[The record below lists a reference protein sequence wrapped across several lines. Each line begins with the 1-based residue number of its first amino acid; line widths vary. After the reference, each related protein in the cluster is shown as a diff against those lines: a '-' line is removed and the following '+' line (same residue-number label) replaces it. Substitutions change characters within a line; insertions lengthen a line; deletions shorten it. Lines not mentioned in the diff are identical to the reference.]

1 MTKHEFDRVRCIR
14 ENSSRWLNVAGGVAL
29 ASAVALSTTVLAAT
43 PKNALVMAMNID
55 AISTFDPAQVGEGI
69 TIEILQNTCDTLVRI
84 DPEDERKVVPGLAE
98 SWDVSPD
105 GKEITFHLQKNA
117 KFASGK
123 PATARDTALSI
134 QRASQLGFGRTATL
148 TEYGF
153 TKDNIQD
160 RIVATDDHTLVLKF
174 EKAYPPLLML
184 QSIAI
189 DVVTATLDMSTVM
202 AQAQNN
208 DMGNRYLAKTTE
220 CVGPYRLAKW
230 NAGES
235 ILLQA
240 TDNYWGKPPA
250 LKRVLI
256 RHVAELGTQR
266 LLLSKGDID
275 VARNLSPDDLNDLEK
290 SGTTRIEK
298 VLKPALYYWAFNAS
312 DPIFSNEKVRLAMRY
327 LIDYDGLGK
336 TVMSHVGVPRASYV
350 PLGAVAALN
359 AEEGQPFQLD
369 LERAKTLLAEAGYP
383 NGFEA
388 NVLIGTAA
396 YASPVAES
404 IQENAAKIGV
414 KLKLE
419 RMANAQLYARMRGRE
434 FQSAQLGW
442 QTDVPDAHGNSSR
455 LVYNPDNRME
465 AKMTQYPSWRM
476 AWQDPAINAR
486 VTEALMET
494 DPAKRDAMYASLQ
507 KDVMQQGPLAVMFQ
521 VTNVAGLSKEIKTWA
536 WRGTRV
542 YYSEATK

>member
-1 MTKHEFDRVRCIR
+1 MKKNELDHIRCTR
-14 ENSSRWLNVAGGVAL
+14 EHSSRWSNVAGGLAL
-29 ASAVALSTTVLAAT
+29 ASAVALSTSALAAT

-55 AISTFDPAQVGEGI
+55 AISTFDPAQVAEAV
-69 TIEILQNTCDTLVRI
+69 TQEILQNTCDTLVRF
-84 DPEDERKVVPGLAE
+84 DPTDVRKVLPALAE

-123 PATARDTALSI
+123 PVTARDTALSM
-134 QRASQLGFGRTATL
+134 QRVVQLGFGNAAAL

-174 EKAYPPLLML
+174 DKAYPPLLLL
-184 QSIAI
+184 QSIAV
-189 DVVTATLDMSTVM
+189 DTASTTLDMATVM
-202 AQAQNN
+202 EQAQNN

-240 TDNYWGKPPA
+240 NENYWGKPPA

-275 VARNLSPDDLNDLEK
+275 VARNLSPDDMRDLEK
-290 SGTTRIEK
+290 SATIRIEK
-298 VLKPALYYWAFNAS
+298 ILTPALYYWAFNAS
-312 DPIFSNEKVRLAMRY
+312 DPIFSKEKVRLAMRY

-336 TVMSHVGVPRASYV
+336 TVMSYVGVPRASYV
-350 PLGAVAALN
+350 QLGAVAALN
-359 AEEGQPFQLD
+359 AEEGQPFKLD
-369 LERAKTLLAEAGYP
+369 LPRAKALLAEAGYP

-388 NVLIGTAA
+388 NVLIGTNS
-396 YASPVAES
+396 YSSPLAES

-419 RMANAQLYARMRGRE
+419 RMANAQLYARTRGRE
-434 FQSAQLGW
+434 FQTAQLGW
-442 QTDVPDAHGNSSR
+442 QTGVPDAHGNSSR

-465 AKMTQYPSWRM
+465 AKMTQFPSWRM

-494 DPAKRDAMYASLQ
+494 DPAKREAMYASLQ
-507 KDVMQQGPLAVMFQ
+507 KDVMQQGPFAVMFQ
-521 VTNVAGLSKEIKTWA
+521 LTYVAGLSKDLKTWA
-536 WRGTRV
+536 WNSSRV
-542 YYSEATK
+542 YYAEASK